1 MKTKAQFMGHPVHP
15 MLIPFPL
22 AFLLGTLVA
31 DIIGRAVDDR
41 VWYGMAL
48 WLNIAGIATALLAA
62 VPGIIDY
69 LYSVPPESSGKKRAT
84 KHMLSNSGSVVM
96 FAVALGI
103 RGFSYGRPSAWV
115 LLPDAIGAGLLGI
128 GGYLGG
134 TLVYRNFIGPD
145 HRYAGSGKWR
155 EREAEAGRPVRVADG
170 NELKVDQ
177 MMLVRVGEKRVVLAR
192 TEQGY
197 AAFDDHCTHR
207 GGSLADGVLICG
219 KVQCLWH
226 GSQFDVKSGQV
237 ASGPAEKPI
246 STYTVEERDGGV
258 WVTVNGVEAGRAAG

>member
-1 MKTKAQFMGHPVHP
+1 MATRNPKTTAEIAGHPIHP

-31 DIIGRAVDDR
+31 DAVGRVADNQ

-48 WLNIAGIATALLAA
+48 WLNVFGIATALLAA
-62 VPGIIDY
+62 VPGVIDY
-69 LYSVPPESSGKKRAT
+69 LYSVPPKSSGKKRAT

-96 FAVALGI
+96 FCIALGI
-103 RGFSYGRPSAWV
+103 RGFSYARPSGWV
-115 LLPDAIGAGLLGI
+115 LLPDLIGAGLLGI

-155 EREAEAGRPVRVADG
+155 EQQVERGDGQPVRVADG
-170 NELKVDQ
+170 DELKVDQ
-177 MMLVRVGEKRVVLAR
+177 MKLIRVEGRRVVLAR

-226 GSQFDVKSGQV
+226 GSQFDVRTGQV
-237 ASGPAEKPI
+237 ASGPAEQPI
-246 STYTVEERDGGV
+246 KTYPVEERDGGV
-258 WVTVNGVEAGRAAG
+258 WLTLSR